1 MEILINQ
8 GTVNSSAIFMQ
19 KNSTQRSDTASAQ
32 LKSFKESAVALA
44 QEDLRYKA
52 EKKSTLNTSLS
63 CVILN

>member
-1 MEILINQ
+1 MSE
-8 GTVNSSAIFMQ
+8 
-19 KNSTQRSDTASAQ
+19 TASAQ

-44 QEDLRYKA
+44 QEGLRYKA